1 MTRPIE
7 PPARANL
14 LKLATAY
21 CVQHDCDFRYVSRLA
36 HGDAPFFDKLKQQDG
51 SFTARKYDEVV
62 AWFTKQARAGVFK
75 MPLLVDLKHH
85 QRTPAN
91 GSKTKTI
98 RNRKKE
104 DGRDK
109 GARSRA

>member
-21 CVQHDCDFRYVSRLA
+21 CAQHDCDYRYVSRLA
-36 HGDAPFFDKLKQQDG
+36 HGWAPFFDILKNREG

-62 AWFTKQARAGVFK
+62 AWFTKKARAGEFK

-98 RNRKKE
+98 RSRKKE
-104 DGRDK
+104 DRRHKAASG
-109 GARSRA
+109 G